1 MKRGL
6 AARDVGLTSGP
17 GVAMDG
23 FPFLDIV
30 FFAMLAAFLVL
41 RLRSVLG
48 RRTGA
53 EKRRANPLA
62 PAPAPAEAKPDNVI
76 ALPER
81 DRRPPEPVARAADT
95 PLAAELLR
103 IKETDPSFAE
113 AEFLAGARM
122 AFEIILI
129 AYARGELAQ
138 LKPLLNDA
146 VFANFKEAIEAR
158 RRAQHVLETTLVG
171 IVSAELVE
179 ARLDGRNALVTAKF
193 VTEQVNVTKDSEGRI
208 IEGDPQ
214 HVETITDI
222 WTFARDSAS
231 RDPNWTL
238 VETRSPH

>member
-1 MKRGL
+1 
-6 AARDVGLTSGP
+6 
-17 GVAMDG
+17 MDG

-62 PAPAPAEAKPDNVI
+62 PAPAESKTDNVV
-76 ALPER
+76 ALPDR
-81 DRRPPEPVARAADT
+81 DRR
-95 PLAAELLR
+95 AAEL
-103 IKETDPSFAE
+103 PAMAAE
-113 AEFLAGARM
+113 APLPAALAGIRQSDASFDEAGFLGGARG
-122 AFEIILI
+122 AFELILQ
-129 AYARGELAQ
+129 AYAEGDLAR

-146 VFANFKEAIEAR
+146 VFANFKHAIDD
-158 RRAQHVLETTLVG
+158 RANAGHRLETTLVG
-171 IVSAELVE
+171 ITSAEILE
-179 ARLDGRNALVTAKF
+179 ARMEERTALVTVKF

-222 WTFARDSAS
+222 WTFARDTKS